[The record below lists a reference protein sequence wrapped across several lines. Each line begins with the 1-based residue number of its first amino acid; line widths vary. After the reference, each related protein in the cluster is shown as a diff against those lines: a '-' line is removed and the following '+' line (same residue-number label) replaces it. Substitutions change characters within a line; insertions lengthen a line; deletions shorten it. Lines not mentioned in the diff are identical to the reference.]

1 MTLRLLL
8 CKEERCY
15 FVRKIEINGNQSG
28 QRFDKFLQKY
38 MRGATKSF
46 IYKMLRKKNITLN
59 GKKAQGNEKLEPG
72 DTVVLFFSEET
83 LEKFCGEKR
92 QKTKGKKAEFP
103 ILYEDEQILLIN
115 KPAGLL
121 SQKARPED
129 VSLVELVQQY
139 VGCEPGF
146 SPGICN
152 RLDRNTSGIVVAGK
166 TLPALQKMSELF
178 RTREVEKY
186 YLTIVKGAM
195 TEKKE
200 VEGYLLKDGKTNKV
214 TVSREEKKG
223 SSYIRTGYEPLAT
236 TKEMTLLRV
245 HLMTGKPHQIRSHLS
260 SLGHP
265 VLGDAKYGGAYPGI
279 KYQLLH
285 AYELQ
290 FPKLGNPFEE
300 ISERCYYAPIPQTF
314 YGNTINDKMIEKLKR
329 IQNQMTG
336 GRNDEKSSNVIC

>member
-1 MTLRLLL
+1 MTLRSLP
-8 CKEERCY
+8 CNEERCI
-15 FVRKIEINGNQSG
+15 FVRQIEINANQSG

-38 MRGATKSF
+38 MREATKSF

-72 DTVVLFFSEET
+72 DKVVLFFSEET
-83 LEKFCGEKR
+83 LEKFCGDSPENKGKR
-92 QKTKGKKAEFP
+92 QADFP
-103 ILYEDEQILLIN
+103 IIYEDDQILLIN

-121 SQKARPED
+121 SQKAKPED

-178 RTREVEKY
+178 RTREAEKY

-200 VEGYLLKDGKTNKV
+200 VDGYLLKDAKTNKV
-214 TVSREEKKG
+214 TVYREEKKG
-223 SSYIRTGYEPLAT
+223 SSYIRTGYEPLVT
-236 TKEMTLLRV
+236 TREMTLLRV

-265 VLGDAKYGGAYPGI
+265 VLGDAKYGGAHPQI

-285 AYELQ
+285 AYELH
-290 FPKLGNPFEE
+290 FPKLGKPFEK
-300 ISERCYYAPIPQTF
+300 ISGKCFTATIPQTF
-314 YGNTINDKMIEKLKR
+314 FGTTIKPEITEQLKI
-329 IQNQMTG
+329 IQ
-336 GRNDEKSSNVIC
+336 K

>member
-1 MTLRLLL
+1 MRQ
-8 CKEERCY
+8 
-15 FVRKIEINGNQSG
+15 IEINANQSG

-38 MRGATKSF
+38 MREATKSF

-72 DTVVLFFSEET
+72 DKVVLFFSEET
-83 LEKFCGEKR
+83 LEKFCGDSPENKGKR
-92 QKTKGKKAEFP
+92 QADFP
-103 ILYEDEQILLIN
+103 IIYEDDQILLIN

-121 SQKARPED
+121 SQKAKPED

-166 TLPALQKMSELF
+166 TLPALQKMTELF
-178 RTREVEKY
+178 RMREVEKY

-195 TEKKE
+195 TETKE
-200 VEGYLLKDGKTNKV
+200 VDGYLLKDAKTNKV
-214 TVSREEKKG
+214 TVYREEKKG
-223 SSYIRTGYEPLAT
+223 SSYIRTGYEPLVT
-236 TKEMTLLRV
+236 TREMTLLRV

-265 VLGDAKYGGAYPGI
+265 VLGDAKYGGAHPQI

-285 AYELQ
+285 AYELH
-290 FPKLGNPFEE
+290 FPKLGKPFEK
-300 ISERCYYAPIPQTF
+300 ISGKCFTATIPQTF
-314 YGNTINDKMIEKLKR
+314 FGTTIKPEIIKQLKI
-329 IQNQMTG
+329 IQ
-336 GRNDEKSSNVIC
+336 K

>member
-1 MTLRLLL
+1 M
-8 CKEERCY
+8 
-15 FVRKIEINGNQSG
+15 
-28 QRFDKFLQKY
+28 
-38 MRGATKSF
+38 
-46 IYKMLRKKNITLN
+46 
-59 GKKAQGNEKLEPG
+59 
-72 DTVVLFFSEET
+72 FFSEET
-83 LEKFCGEKR
+83 LEKFCGDSPENKGKR
-92 QKTKGKKAEFP
+92 QADFP
-103 ILYEDEQILLIN
+103 IIYEDEQILLIN

-121 SQKARPED
+121 SQKAKPED

-195 TEKKE
+195 TETKE
-200 VEGYLLKDGKTNKV
+200 VDGYLLKDAKTNKV
-214 TVSREEKKG
+214 TVYREEKKG
-223 SSYIRTGYEPLAT
+223 SSYIRTGYEPLVT
-236 TKEMTLLRV
+236 TREMTLLRV

-265 VLGDAKYGGAYPGI
+265 VLGDAKYGGAHPQI

-285 AYELQ
+285 AYELH
-290 FPKLGNPFEE
+290 FPKLGKPFEK
-300 ISERCYYAPIPQTF
+300 ISGKCFTATIPQTF
-314 YGNTINDKMIEKLKR
+314 FGTTIKPEIIKQLKI
-329 IQNQMTG
+329 IQ
-336 GRNDEKSSNVIC
+336 K

>member
-1 MTLRLLL
+1 MRQ
-8 CKEERCY
+8 
-15 FVRKIEINGNQSG
+15 IEINANQSG

-38 MRGATKSF
+38 MREATKSF

-72 DTVVLFFSEET
+72 DKVVLFFSEET
-83 LEKFCGEKR
+83 LEKFCGGQPRKKE
-92 QKTKGKKAEFP
+92 GKKAAFP

-121 SQKARPED
+121 SQKAKPED

-178 RTREVEKY
+178 RMREVEKY

-195 TEKKE
+195 TETKE
-200 VEGYLLKDGKTNKV
+200 VEGYLLKDAKTNKV
-214 TVSREEKKG
+214 TVYREEKKG
-223 SSYIRTGYEPLAT
+223 SSYIRTGYEPLVT
-236 TKEMTLLRV
+236 TREMTLLRV

-265 VLGDAKYGGAYPGI
+265 VLGDAKYGGAHPQI

-285 AYELQ
+285 AYELH
-290 FPKLGNPFEE
+290 FPKLGKPFEK
-300 ISERCYYAPIPQTF
+300 ISGKCFTATIPQTF
-314 YGNTINDKMIEKLKR
+314 FGTTIKPEIIKQLKI
-329 IQNQMTG
+329 IQ
-336 GRNDEKSSNVIC
+336 K

>member
-1 MTLRLLL
+1 MTLRSLP
-8 CKEERCY
+8 CNEERCI
-15 FVRKIEINGNQSG
+15 FVRQIEINTNQSG

-38 MRGATKSF
+38 MREATKSF

-72 DTVVLFFSEET
+72 DKVVLFFSEET
-83 LEKFCGEKR
+83 LEKFCGGQPRKKE
-92 QKTKGKKAEFP
+92 GKKAAFP

-115 KPAGLL
+115 KPAGML
-121 SQKARPED
+121 SQKAKPED

-178 RTREVEKY
+178 RTREVGKY

-200 VEGYLLKDGKTNKV
+200 VDGYLLKDAKTNKV
-214 TVSREEKKG
+214 TVYREEKKG
-223 SSYIRTGYEPLAT
+223 SSYIRTGYEPLVT
-236 TKEMTLLRV
+236 TREMTLLRV

-265 VLGDAKYGGAYPGI
+265 VLGDAKYGGAHPQI

-285 AYELQ
+285 AYELH
-290 FPKLGNPFEE
+290 FPKLGKPFEK
-300 ISERCYYAPIPQTF
+300 ISGKCFTATIPQTF
-314 YGNTINDKMIEKLKR
+314 FGTTIKPEITEQLKI
-329 IQNQMTG
+329 IQ
-336 GRNDEKSSNVIC
+336 K

>member
-1 MTLRLLL
+1 MILRSLL
-8 CKEERCY
+8 CEEERCY
-15 FVRKIEINGNQSG
+15 FVRQIEINANQSG

-46 IYKMLRKKNITLN
+46 LYKMLRKKNITLN
-59 GKKAQGNEKLEPG
+59 GKKAQGNEKLEQG
-72 DTVVLFFSEET
+72 DKVVLFFSEET
-83 LEKFCGEKR
+83 LEKFCGGQPRKKE
-92 QKTKGKKAEFP
+92 GKKADFP

-121 SQKARPED
+121 SQKAKPED
-129 VSLVELVQQY
+129 VSLVELVQEY

-178 RTREVEKY
+178 RTREVGKY

-195 TEKKE
+195 TQKKE
-200 VEGYLLKDGKTNKV
+200 VEGYLLKDAKTNKV
-214 TVSREEKKG
+214 TVYREEKKD
-223 SSYIRTGYEPLAT
+223 SSYIRTGYEPLVT
-236 TKEMTLLRV
+236 TREMTLLRV

-265 VLGDAKYGGAYPGI
+265 VLGDAKYGGAHPPI
-279 KYQLLH
+279 KSQLLH
-285 AYELQ
+285 AYELH
-290 FPKLGNPFEE
+290 FPKLGKPFEK
-300 ISERCYYAPIPQTF
+300 ISGKCFTAPIPQIF
-314 YGNTINDKMIEKLKR
+314 YHNTIKPEIIKQLKT
-329 IQNQMTG
+329 IQN
-336 GRNDEKSSNVIC
+336 

>member
-1 MTLRLLL
+1 M
-8 CKEERCY
+8 
-15 FVRKIEINGNQSG
+15 
-28 QRFDKFLQKY
+28 
-38 MRGATKSF
+38 
-46 IYKMLRKKNITLN
+46 
-59 GKKAQGNEKLEPG
+59 
-72 DTVVLFFSEET
+72 FFSEET
-83 LEKFCGEKR
+83 LEKFCGGQPRKKE
-92 QKTKGKKAEFP
+92 GKKAAFP

-121 SQKARPED
+121 SQKAKPED

-195 TEKKE
+195 TETKE
-200 VEGYLLKDGKTNKV
+200 VEGYLLKDAKTNKV
-214 TVSREEKKG
+214 TVYREEKKG
-223 SSYIRTGYEPLAT
+223 SSYIRTGYEPLVT
-236 TKEMTLLRV
+236 TREMTLLRV

-265 VLGDAKYGGAYPGI
+265 VLGDAKYGGAHPQI

-285 AYELQ
+285 AYELH
-290 FPKLGNPFEE
+290 FPKLGKPFEK
-300 ISERCYYAPIPQTF
+300 ISGKCFTATIPQTF
-314 YGNTINDKMIEKLKR
+314 FGTTIKPEITEQLKI
-329 IQNQMTG
+329 IQ
-336 GRNDEKSSNVIC
+336 K

>member
-1 MTLRLLL
+1 MTLRSLP
-8 CKEERCY
+8 CNEERCN
-15 FVRKIEINGNQSG
+15 FVRQIEINANQSG

-38 MRGATKSF
+38 MREATKSF

-72 DTVVLFFSEET
+72 DKVVLFFSEET
-83 LEKFCGEKR
+83 LEKFCGGQPRKKE
-92 QKTKGKKAEFP
+92 GKKAAFP

-121 SQKARPED
+121 SQKAKPED

-178 RTREVEKY
+178 RTREEEKY

-200 VEGYLLKDGKTNKV
+200 VDGYLLKDAKTNKV
-214 TVSREEKKG
+214 TVYREEKKG
-223 SSYIRTGYEPLAT
+223 SSYIRTGYEPLVT
-236 TKEMTLLRV
+236 TREMTLLRV

-265 VLGDAKYGGAYPGI
+265 VLGDVKYGGAHPQI
-279 KYQLLH
+279 NHQLLH
-285 AYELQ
+285 AYELRL
-290 FPKLGNPFEE
+290 PKLGKPFEK
-300 ISERCYYAPIPQTF
+300 ISGKCFTASIPQIF
-314 YGNTINDKMIEKLKR
+314 YGTTIKPEITEQLKT
-329 IQNQMTG
+329 IQ
-336 GRNDEKSSNVIC
+336 K

>member
-1 MTLRLLL
+1 MILRSLL
-8 CKEERCY
+8 CDEERCN
-15 FVRKIEINGNQSG
+15 FVRQIEINANQSG

-38 MRGATKSF
+38 MREATKSF

-72 DTVVLFFSEET
+72 DKVVLFFSEET
-83 LEKFCGEKR
+83 LEKFCGGQPRKKE
-92 QKTKGKKAEFP
+92 GKKAAFP

-121 SQKARPED
+121 SQKAKPED

-195 TEKKE
+195 TETKE
-200 VEGYLLKDGKTNKV
+200 VEGYLL
-214 TVSREEKKG
+214 KKG
-223 SSYIRTGYEPLAT
+223 SSYIRTGYEPLVT
-236 TKEMTLLRV
+236 TREMTLLRV

-265 VLGDAKYGGAYPGI
+265 VLGDAKYGGAYPQI
-279 KYQLLH
+279 NHQLLH
-285 AYELQ
+285 AYELR
-290 FPKLGNPFEE
+290 FPKLGKPFEK
-300 ISERCYYAPIPQTF
+300 ISGKCFTATIPQIF
-314 YGNTINDKMIEKLKR
+314 YGTTIKPEITEQLK
-329 IQNQMTG
+329 IVQ
-336 GRNDEKSSNVIC
+336 K

>member
-1 MTLRLLL
+1 MRQ
-8 CKEERCY
+8 
-15 FVRKIEINGNQSG
+15 IEINANQSG

-38 MRGATKSF
+38 MREATKSF

-72 DTVVLFFSEET
+72 DKVVLFFSEET
-83 LEKFCGEKR
+83 LEKFCGGQPRKKE
-92 QKTKGKKAEFP
+92 GKKAAFP

-121 SQKARPED
+121 SQKAKPED

-178 RTREVEKY
+178 RTREAEKY

-195 TEKKE
+195 TETKE
-200 VEGYLLKDGKTNKV
+200 VEGYLLKDAKTNKV
-214 TVSREEKKG
+214 TVYREEKKG
-223 SSYIRTGYEPLAT
+223 SSYIRTGYEPLVT
-236 TKEMTLLRV
+236 TREMTLLRV

-265 VLGDAKYGGAYPGI
+265 VLGDAKYGGAHPQI

-285 AYELQ
+285 AYELH
-290 FPKLGNPFEE
+290 FPKLGKPFEK
-300 ISERCYYAPIPQTF
+300 ISGKCFTATIPQTF
-314 YGNTINDKMIEKLKR
+314 FGTTIKPEIIKQLKI
-329 IQNQMTG
+329 IQ
-336 GRNDEKSSNVIC
+336 K

>member
-1 MTLRLLL
+1 MRQ
-8 CKEERCY
+8 
-15 FVRKIEINGNQSG
+15 IEINANQSG

-38 MRGATKSF
+38 MREATKSF

-72 DTVVLFFSEET
+72 DKVVLFFSEET
-83 LEKFCGEKR
+83 LEKFCGGQPRKKE
-92 QKTKGKKAEFP
+92 GKKAAFP

-121 SQKARPED
+121 SQKAKPQD

-186 YLTIVKGAM
+186 YA
-195 TEKKE
+195 
-200 VEGYLLKDGKTNKV
+200 KTNKV
-214 TVSREEKKG
+214 TVYREEKKG
-223 SSYIRTGYEPLAT
+223 SSYIRTGYEPLVT
-236 TKEMTLLRV
+236 TREMTLLRV

-265 VLGDAKYGGAYPGI
+265 VLGDAKYGGAHPQI
-279 KYQLLH
+279 KHQLLH

-290 FPKLGNPFEE
+290 FPKLGKPFEK
-300 ISERCYYAPIPQTF
+300 ISGKCFTASIPQTF
-314 YGNTINDKMIEKLKR
+314 FGTTIKPEIVEKLKT
-329 IQNQMTG
+329 IQ
-336 GRNDEKSSNVIC
+336 K

>member
-1 MTLRLLL
+1 MRQ
-8 CKEERCY
+8 
-15 FVRKIEINGNQSG
+15 IEINANQSG

-38 MRGATKSF
+38 MREATKSF

-72 DTVVLFFSEET
+72 DKVVLFFSEET
-83 LEKFCGEKR
+83 LEKFCGGQPRKKE
-92 QKTKGKKAEFP
+92 GKKAAFP

-121 SQKARPED
+121 SQKAKPED

-178 RTREVEKY
+178 RTREVGKY

-200 VEGYLLKDGKTNKV
+200 VDGYLLKDAKTNKV
-214 TVSREEKKG
+214 TVYREEKKG
-223 SSYIRTGYEPLAT
+223 SSYIRTGYEPLVT
-236 TKEMTLLRV
+236 TREMTLLRV

-265 VLGDAKYGGAYPGI
+265 VLGDAKYGGAHPQI

-285 AYELQ
+285 AYELH
-290 FPKLGNPFEE
+290 FPKLGKPFEK
-300 ISERCYYAPIPQTF
+300 ISGKCFTATIPQTF
-314 YGNTINDKMIEKLKR
+314 FGTTIKLEITEQLKI
-329 IQNQMTG
+329 IQ
-336 GRNDEKSSNVIC
+336 K

>member
-1 MTLRLLL
+1 MTLRSLP
-8 CKEERCY
+8 CNEERCI
-15 FVRKIEINGNQSG
+15 FVRQIEINANQSG

-38 MRGATKSF
+38 MREATKSF

-72 DTVVLFFSEET
+72 DKVVLFFSEET
-83 LEKFCGEKR
+83 LEKFCGDSPENKRKR
-92 QKTKGKKAEFP
+92 QADFP
-103 ILYEDEQILLIN
+103 IIYEDDQILLIN

-121 SQKARPED
+121 SQKAKPED

-146 SPGICN
+146 SPRICN

-195 TEKKE
+195 TETKE
-200 VEGYLLKDGKTNKV
+200 VEGYLLKDAKTNKV
-214 TVSREEKKG
+214 TVYREEKKG
-223 SSYIRTGYEPLAT
+223 SSYIRTGYEPLVT
-236 TKEMTLLRV
+236 TREMTLLRV

-265 VLGDAKYGGAYPGI
+265 VLGDAKYGGAHPQI

-285 AYELQ
+285 AYELH
-290 FPKLGNPFEE
+290 FPKLGKPFEK
-300 ISERCYYAPIPQTF
+300 ISGKCFTATIPQTF
-314 YGNTINDKMIEKLKR
+314 FGTTIKPEIIKQLKI
-329 IQNQMTG
+329 IQ
-336 GRNDEKSSNVIC
+336 K

>member
-1 MTLRLLL
+1 MTLRSLP
-8 CKEERCY
+8 CNEERCI
-15 FVRKIEINGNQSG
+15 FVRQIEINANQSG

-38 MRGATKSF
+38 MREATKSF

-72 DTVVLFFSEET
+72 DKVVLFFSEET
-83 LEKFCGEKR
+83 LEKFCGGQPRKKE
-92 QKTKGKKAEFP
+92 GKKAAFP

-121 SQKARPED
+121 SQKAKPED

-178 RTREVEKY
+178 RAREVEKY

-200 VEGYLLKDGKTNKV
+200 VDGYLLKDAKTNKV
-214 TVSREEKKG
+214 TVYREEKKG
-223 SSYIRTGYEPLAT
+223 SSYIRTGYEPLVT
-236 TKEMTLLRV
+236 TREMTLLRV

-265 VLGDAKYGGAYPGI
+265 VLGDAKYGGAHPQI

-285 AYELQ
+285 AYELH
-290 FPKLGNPFEE
+290 FPKLGKPFEK
-300 ISERCYYAPIPQTF
+300 ISGKCFTATIPQTF
-314 YGNTINDKMIEKLKR
+314 FGTTIKPEITEQLKI
-329 IQNQMTG
+329 IQ
-336 GRNDEKSSNVIC
+336 K

>member
-1 MTLRLLL
+1 MTLRSLP
-8 CKEERCY
+8 CNEERCI
-15 FVRKIEINGNQSG
+15 FVRQIEINANQSG

-38 MRGATKSF
+38 MREATKSF

-72 DTVVLFFSEET
+72 DKVVLFFSEET
-83 LEKFCGEKR
+83 LEKFCGGQPRKKE
-92 QKTKGKKAEFP
+92 GKKAAFP
-103 ILYEDEQILLIN
+103 ILYEDEQILVIN
-115 KPAGLL
+115 KPAGML
-121 SQKARPED
+121 SQKAKPED

-139 VGCEPGF
+139 VGCELGF

-200 VEGYLLKDGKTNKV
+200 VDGYLLKDAKTNKAV
-214 TVSREEKKG
+214 VYREEKKG
-223 SSYIRTGYEPLAT
+223 SSYIRTGYEPLVT
-236 TKEMTLLRV
+236 TREMTLLRV

-265 VLGDAKYGGAYPGI
+265 VLGDVKYGGAHPQI

-285 AYELQ
+285 AYELR
-290 FPKLGNPFEE
+290 FPKLGKPFEK
-300 ISERCYYAPIPQTF
+300 ISGKCFTATIPQIF
-314 YGNTINDKMIEKLKR
+314 YGTTIKPEITEQLKT
-329 IQNQMTG
+329 IQ
-336 GRNDEKSSNVIC
+336 K

>member
-1 MTLRLLL
+1 MTLRSLP
-8 CKEERCY
+8 CNEERCN
-15 FVRKIEINGNQSG
+15 FVRQIEINANQSG

-38 MRGATKSF
+38 MREATKSF

-72 DTVVLFFSEET
+72 DKVVLFFSKET
-83 LEKFCGEKR
+83 LEKFCGGQPRKKE
-92 QKTKGKKAEFP
+92 GKKAAFP
-103 ILYEDEQILLIN
+103 ILYEDEQILVIN
-115 KPAGLL
+115 KPAGML
-121 SQKARPED
+121 SQKAKPED

-200 VEGYLLKDGKTNKV
+200 VDGYLLKDAKTNKAAV
-214 TVSREEKKG
+214 YREEKKG
-223 SSYIRTGYEPLAT
+223 SSYIRTGYEPLVT
-236 TKEMTLLRV
+236 TREMTLLRV

-265 VLGDAKYGGAYPGI
+265 VLGDVKYGGAHPQI
-279 KYQLLH
+279 NHQLLH

-290 FPKLGNPFEE
+290 LPKLGKPFEK
-300 ISERCYYAPIPQTF
+300 ISGKCFTASIPQIF
-314 YGNTINDKMIEKLKR
+314 YGTTIKPEITEQLKTAR
-329 IQNQMTG
+329 
-336 GRNDEKSSNVIC
+336 SSSS

>member
-1 MTLRLLL
+1 MQ
-8 CKEERCY
+8 
-15 FVRKIEINGNQSG
+15 KITVSSNEAG
-28 QRFDKFLQKY
+28 QRLDKLLGKY
-38 MRGATKSF
+38 LSNAPMSF
-46 IYKMLRKKNITLN
+46 VYKMLRKKNIKLN

-72 DTVVLFFSEET
+72 DKVVLFFSEET
-83 LEKFCGEKR
+83 LEKFCGDSPENKGKR
-92 QKTKGKKAEFP
+92 QADFP
-103 ILYEDEQILLIN
+103 IIYEDDQILLIN

-121 SQKARPED
+121 SQKAKPED

-200 VEGYLLKDGKTNKV
+200 VDGYLLKDAKTNKV
-214 TVSREEKKG
+214 TVYREEKKG
-223 SSYIRTGYEPLAT
+223 SSYIRTGYEPLVT
-236 TKEMTLLRV
+236 TREMTLLRV

-265 VLGDAKYGGAYPGI
+265 VLGDAKYGGAHPQI

-285 AYELQ
+285 AYELH
-290 FPKLGNPFEE
+290 FPKLGKPFEK
-300 ISERCYYAPIPQTF
+300 ISGKCFTATIPQTF
-314 YGNTINDKMIEKLKR
+314 FGTTIKPEITEQLKI
-329 IQNQMTG
+329 IQ
-336 GRNDEKSSNVIC
+336 K

>member
-1 MTLRLLL
+1 MRQ
-8 CKEERCY
+8 
-15 FVRKIEINGNQSG
+15 IEINANQSG

-38 MRGATKSF
+38 MREATKSF

-72 DTVVLFFSEET
+72 DKVVLFFSEET
-83 LEKFCGEKR
+83 LEKFCGGQPRKKE
-92 QKTKGKKAEFP
+92 GKKAAFP

-121 SQKARPED
+121 SQKAKPED

-178 RTREVEKY
+178 RMREVEKY

-195 TEKKE
+195 TETKE
-200 VEGYLLKDGKTNKV
+200 VDGYLLKDAKTNKV
-214 TVSREEKKG
+214 TVYREEKKG
-223 SSYIRTGYEPLAT
+223 SSYIRTGYEPLVT
-236 TKEMTLLRV
+236 TREMTLLRV

-265 VLGDAKYGGAYPGI
+265 VLGDAKYGGAHPQI

-285 AYELQ
+285 AYELH
-290 FPKLGNPFEE
+290 FPKLGKPFEK
-300 ISERCYYAPIPQTF
+300 ISGKCFTATIPQTF
-314 YGNTINDKMIEKLKR
+314 FGTTIKPEIIKQLKI
-329 IQNQMTG
+329 IQ
-336 GRNDEKSSNVIC
+336 K

>member
-1 MTLRLLL
+1 
-8 CKEERCY
+8 
-15 FVRKIEINGNQSG
+15 
-28 QRFDKFLQKY
+28 
-38 MRGATKSF
+38 MREATKSF

-72 DTVVLFFSEET
+72 DKVVLFFSEET
-83 LEKFCGEKR
+83 LEKFCGGQPRKKE
-92 QKTKGKKAEFP
+92 GKKAAFP

-115 KPAGLL
+115 KPAGML
-121 SQKARPED
+121 SQKAKPED

-178 RTREVEKY
+178 RTREVGKY

-200 VEGYLLKDGKTNKV
+200 VDGYLLKDAKTNKV
-214 TVSREEKKG
+214 TVYREEKKG
-223 SSYIRTGYEPLAT
+223 SSDIRTGYEPLVT
-236 TKEMTLLRV
+236 TREMTLLRV

-265 VLGDAKYGGAYPGI
+265 VLGDAKYGGAHPQI

-285 AYELQ
+285 AYELH
-290 FPKLGNPFEE
+290 FPKLGKPFEK
-300 ISERCYYAPIPQTF
+300 ISGKCFTATIPQTF
-314 YGNTINDKMIEKLKR
+314 FGTTIKPEITEQLKI
-329 IQNQMTG
+329 IQ
-336 GRNDEKSSNVIC
+336 K

>member
-1 MTLRLLL
+1 MTLRSLP
-8 CKEERCY
+8 CNEERCI
-15 FVRKIEINGNQSG
+15 FVRQIEINANQSG

-38 MRGATKSF
+38 MREATKSF

-72 DTVVLFFSEET
+72 DKVVLFFSEET
-83 LEKFCGEKR
+83 LEKFCGDSPENKGKR
-92 QKTKGKKAEFP
+92 QADFP
-103 ILYEDEQILLIN
+103 IIYEDDQILLIN

-121 SQKARPED
+121 SQKAKPED

-200 VEGYLLKDGKTNKV
+200 VDGYLLKDAKTNKV
-214 TVSREEKKG
+214 TVYREEKKG
-223 SSYIRTGYEPLAT
+223 SSYIRTGYEPLVTTRRNDAFAGSSDDRKAT
-236 TKEMTLLRV
+236 
-245 HLMTGKPHQIRSHLS
+245 S
-260 SLGHP
+260 
-265 VLGDAKYGGAYPGI
+265 D
-279 KYQLLH
+279 
-285 AYELQ
+285 
-290 FPKLGNPFEE
+290 PKPFEQSRTSGAGGCQ
-300 ISERCYYAPIPQTF
+300 IWRRPSADQVPIITC
-314 YGNTINDKMIEKLKR
+314 I
-329 IQNQMTG
+329 
-336 GRNDEKSSNVIC
+336 

>member
-1 MTLRLLL
+1 MTLRSLP
-8 CKEERCY
+8 CNEERCI
-15 FVRKIEINGNQSG
+15 FVRQIEINANQSG

-38 MRGATKSF
+38 MREATKSF

-72 DTVVLFFSEET
+72 DKVVLFFSEET
-83 LEKFCGEKR
+83 LEKFCGDSPENKGKR
-92 QKTKGKKAEFP
+92 QADFP
-103 ILYEDEQILLIN
+103 IIYEDDQILLIN

-121 SQKARPED
+121 SQKAKPED

-152 RLDRNTSGIVVAGK
+152 RLDRNTSGIVVTGK

-200 VEGYLLKDGKTNKV
+200 VDGYLLKDAKTNKV
-214 TVSREEKKG
+214 TVYREEKKG
-223 SSYIRTGYEPLAT
+223 SSYIRTGYEPLVT
-236 TKEMTLLRV
+236 TREMTLLRV

-265 VLGDAKYGGAYPGI
+265 VLGDAKYGGAHPQI

-285 AYELQ
+285 AYELH
-290 FPKLGNPFEE
+290 FPKLGKPFEK
-300 ISERCYYAPIPQTF
+300 ISGKCFTATIPQTF
-314 YGNTINDKMIEKLKR
+314 FGTTIKPEITEQLKI
-329 IQNQMTG
+329 IQ
-336 GRNDEKSSNVIC
+336 K

>member
-1 MTLRLLL
+1 MRQ
-8 CKEERCY
+8 
-15 FVRKIEINGNQSG
+15 IEINANQSG

-46 IYKMLRKKNITLN
+46 LYKMLRKKNITLN
-59 GKKAQGNEKLEPG
+59 GKKAQGNEKLEQG
-72 DTVVLFFSEET
+72 DKVVLFFSEET
-83 LEKFCGEKR
+83 LEKFCGGQSRKKE
-92 QKTKGKKAEFP
+92 GKKADFP

-121 SQKARPED
+121 SQKAKPED
-129 VSLVELVQQY
+129 VSLVELVQDY

-178 RTREVEKY
+178 RTREVGKY

-195 TEKKE
+195 TQKKE
-200 VEGYLLKDGKTNKV
+200 VEGYLLKDAKTNKV
-214 TVSREEKKG
+214 TVYREEKKD
-223 SSYIRTGYEPLAT
+223 SSYIRTGYEPLVT
-236 TKEMTLLRV
+236 TREMTLLRV

-265 VLGDAKYGGAYPGI
+265 VLGDAKYGGAHPPI
-279 KYQLLH
+279 KSQLLH
-285 AYELQ
+285 AYELH
-290 FPKLGNPFEE
+290 FPKLGKPFEK
-300 ISERCYYAPIPQTF
+300 ISGKCFTAPIPQIF
-314 YGNTINDKMIEKLKR
+314 YHNTIKPEIIKQLKT
-329 IQNQMTG
+329 IQN
-336 GRNDEKSSNVIC
+336 

>member
-1 MTLRLLL
+1 M
-8 CKEERCY
+8 
-15 FVRKIEINGNQSG
+15 
-28 QRFDKFLQKY
+28 
-38 MRGATKSF
+38 
-46 IYKMLRKKNITLN
+46 
-59 GKKAQGNEKLEPG
+59 
-72 DTVVLFFSEET
+72 
-83 LEKFCGEKR
+83 
-92 QKTKGKKAEFP
+92 
-103 ILYEDEQILLIN
+103 IN

-121 SQKARPED
+121 SQKAKPED
-129 VSLVELVQQY
+129 VSLVELVQDY

-195 TEKKE
+195 TQKKE
-200 VEGYLLKDGKTNKV
+200 VEGYLLKDTKTNKV
-214 TVSREEKKG
+214 TVYREEKKG
-223 SSYIRTGYEPLAT
+223 SSYIRTGYEPVAV

-265 VLGDAKYGGAYPGI
+265 VLGDTKYGGAHPQI
-279 KYQLLH
+279 KSQLLH

-290 FPKLGNPFEE
+290 FPKLGKPFEK
-300 ISERCYYAPIPQTF
+300 ISGKCFTAPIPQTF
-314 YGNTINDKMIEKLKR
+314 FHNTIKPEIIKRLKT
-329 IQNQMTG
+329 IP
-336 GRNDEKSSNVIC
+336 K

>member
-1 MTLRLLL
+1 MRQ
-8 CKEERCY
+8 
-15 FVRKIEINGNQSG
+15 IEINANQSG

-38 MRGATKSF
+38 MREATKSF

-72 DTVVLFFSEET
+72 DKVVLFFSEET
-83 LEKFCGEKR
+83 LEKFCGGQPRKKE
-92 QKTKGKKAEFP
+92 GKKAAFP

-121 SQKARPED
+121 SQKAKPED

-178 RTREVEKY
+178 RMREVEKY

-200 VEGYLLKDGKTNKV
+200 VDGYLLKDAKTNKAAV
-214 TVSREEKKG
+214 YREEKKG
-223 SSYIRTGYEPLAT
+223 SSYIRTGYEPLVT
-236 TKEMTLLRV
+236 TREMTLLRV

-265 VLGDAKYGGAYPGI
+265 VLGDVKYGGAHPQI
-279 KYQLLH
+279 NHQLLH

-290 FPKLGNPFEE
+290 LPKLGKPFEK
-300 ISERCYYAPIPQTF
+300 ISGKCFTASIPQIF
-314 YGNTINDKMIEKLKR
+314 YGTTIKPEITEQLKI
-329 IQNQMTG
+329 IQ
-336 GRNDEKSSNVIC
+336 K

>member
-1 MTLRLLL
+1 
-8 CKEERCY
+8 
-15 FVRKIEINGNQSG
+15 
-28 QRFDKFLQKY
+28 
-38 MRGATKSF
+38 MREATKSF

-72 DTVVLFFSEET
+72 DKVVLFFLEET
-83 LEKFCGEKR
+83 LEKFCGGQPRKKE
-92 QKTKGKKAEFP
+92 GKKAAFP

-121 SQKARPED
+121 SQKAKPED

-200 VEGYLLKDGKTNKV
+200 VDGYLLKDAKTNKV
-214 TVSREEKKG
+214 TVYREEKKG
-223 SSYIRTGYEPLAT
+223 SSYIRTGYEPLVT
-236 TKEMTLLRV
+236 TREMTLLRV

-265 VLGDAKYGGAYPGI
+265 VLGDAKYGGAHPQI

-285 AYELQ
+285 AYELH
-290 FPKLGNPFEE
+290 FPKLGKPFEK
-300 ISERCYYAPIPQTF
+300 ISGKCFTATIPQTF
-314 YGNTINDKMIEKLKR
+314 FGTTIKPEITEQLKI
-329 IQNQMTG
+329 IQ
-336 GRNDEKSSNVIC
+336 K

>member
-1 MTLRLLL
+1 MRQ
-8 CKEERCY
+8 
-15 FVRKIEINGNQSG
+15 IEISGNQGG

-38 MRGATKSF
+38 LKEATKSF

-59 GKKAQGNEKLEPG
+59 GKKAQGNEKLNAG
-72 DTVVLFFSEET
+72 DTVVFFFSEET
-83 LEKFCGEKR
+83 LQKFCGDSPAN
-92 QKTKGKKAEFP
+92 KGKCQADFP
-103 ILYEDEQILLIN
+103 IIYEDDQILLIN

-121 SQKARPED
+121 SQKAKPQD

-139 VGCEPGF
+139 VKGEPGF

-166 TLPALQKMSELF
+166 TLAALQKMSELF

-186 YLTIVKGAM
+186 YLAIVKGRM

-200 VEGYLLKDGKTNKV
+200 VEGYLLKDEKKNKV

-223 SSYIRTGYEPLAT
+223 SSYIKTGYEPLVS

-265 VLGDAKYGGAYPGI
+265 VAGDAKYGGAHPGI
-279 KYQLLH
+279 RWQLLH

-290 FPKLGNPFEE
+290 FPGLEAPFER
-300 ISERCYYAPIPQTF
+300 ISGKTFCAPVPECF
-314 YGNTINDKMIEKLKR
+314 YGKNIPAEIIEKLK
-329 IQNQMTG
+329 QY
-336 GRNDEKSSNVIC
+336 